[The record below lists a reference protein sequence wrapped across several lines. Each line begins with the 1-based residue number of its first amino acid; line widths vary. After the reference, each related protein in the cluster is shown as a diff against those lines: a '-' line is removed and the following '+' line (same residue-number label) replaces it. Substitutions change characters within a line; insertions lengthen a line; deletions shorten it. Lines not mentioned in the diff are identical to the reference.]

1 MWSVLTREITQ
12 DEKFE
17 IIYYLLSGYRYSEII
32 NVIDISNGSITKI
45 VQELE
50 LVHGKNNIDLLLS
63 FAKSLRKE
71 RLSVIDALNGIRIH
85 SILKSL
91 NCSEEY
97 VTEFLDKIV
106 SACKSQNLSAEDL
119 TKYSVM
125 LFELS
130 KSSDI
135 SLDKLENHYSS
146 LIQKNNEIKNSI
158 ISYEKKQKESKE
170 KLDDA
175 ISHESTTIQLLKD
188 YSTTKKK
195 LAEFSIDVGD
205 LDSLVSM
212 LQESSRL
219 DFDPHKV
226 IEYIKKAESLETQ
239 LSTLDENINT
249 QTSKLAQKQNE
260 LSRIQSDI
268 DELKLQ
274 KSQLTAQNDS
284 LQEQIIF
291 SKDTTLSAINSI
303 KESSVSSIS
312 DSVANASKSINSA
325 SVTSEN
331 SLNDMI
337 KKTDE
342 TLTQITANYD
352 SKLTKITDASTE
364 IGKMQAIKPLYDM
377 ITESKGESIPVFINL
392 LSLFDSL
399 VIWQQT
405 HSTPIGM
412 DKHLDYLQKILR
424 ERIAKR

>member
-1 MWSVLTREITQ
+1 MWSILTGEITE
-12 DEKFE
+12 DKKSK
-17 IIYYLLSGYRYSEII
+17 IVYYLLSGYRYSEII

-106 SACKSQNLSAEDL
+106 STCKSQNLSPEDL

-130 KSSDI
+130 KSSNI
-135 SLDKLENHYSS
+135 SLDKLENHYSL
-146 LIQKNNEIKNSI
+146 LIQKNKEIQNSI
-158 ISYEKKQKESKE
+158 VSSEKKQKESKV

-175 ISHESTTIQLLKD
+175 ISNESTTIQLLED
-188 YSTTKKK
+188 YSATKKR
-195 LAEFSIDVGD
+195 LAEFSIEIGD

-219 DFDPHKV
+219 DFDPHKI
-226 IEYIKKAESLETQ
+226 IEYIKKSESLETQ
-239 LSTLDENINT
+239 LSTLDENIT
-249 QTSKLAQKQNE
+249 AQTSKLVQKQNE

-274 KSQLTAQNDS
+274 KSQLTAQNKS
-284 LQEQIIF
+284 LQEQITF
-291 SKDTTLSAINSI
+291 SKETTLSTINSI
-303 KESSVSSIS
+303 KESSISSIS
-312 DSVANASKSINSA
+312 DSTTNASKSIKSA

>member
-50 LVHGKNNIDLLLS
+50 LVHGKNNVDLLLS

-71 RLSVIDALNGIRIH
+71 QLSVIDALNGIRIH

-130 KSSDI
+130 RSSDI
-135 SLDKLENHYSS
+135 SLDKLEEHYSS

-158 ISYEKKQKESKE
+158 TSYEKKQKEVKT
-170 KLDDA
+170 KLDDTL
-175 ISHESTTIQLLKD
+175 SHESTTIQLLDD

>member
-1 MWSVLTREITQ
+1 MPKEISENRRS
-12 DEKFE
+12 DV
-17 IIYYLLSGYRYSEII
+17 ISYLLLGKSYAEIFT
-32 NVIDISNGSITKI
+32 ITGVSSSSVRNI
-45 VQELE
+45 VKELE
-50 LVHGKNNIDLLLS
+50 ISFGKNDINLLLI
-63 FAKSLRKE
+63 FTKLLKKE
-71 RLSVIDALNGIRIH
+71 QLTPIQALMGIRID

-106 SACKSQNLSAEDL
+106 SACKSQNLSADDL

-188 YSTTKKK
+188 YSTTKKR
-195 LAEFSIDVGD
+195 LAEFSIDVDD

-219 DFDPHKV
+219 DFDPHK
-226 IEYIKKAESLETQ
+226 IIQYIKKAESLETQ
-239 LSTLDENINT
+239 LSTLDENITT
-249 QTSKLAQKQNE
+249 QTSKFTQKQNE

-274 KSQLTAQNDS
+274 KSQLMAQNDS

-291 SKDTTLSAINSI
+291 SKETTLSTINSI

-312 DSVANASKSINSA
+312 DSVANASKSIKSA
-325 SVTSEN
+325 SDMSEN

-342 TLTQITANYD
+342 TLTQITINYD
-352 SKLTKITDASTE
+352 SKLAKITDASTE

-377 ITESKGESIPVFINL
+377 ITESKGESIPVYISL
-392 LSLFDSL
+392 LSLLNSL

-405 HSTPIGM
+405 HFTPIGM
-412 DKHLDYLQKILR
+412 NKHIDYLQKILR
-424 ERIAKR
+424 DHLAK